1 MLGKTNKTREVRV
14 DGVTMAL
21 WRRRTVDDGSR
32 KRSVSRYFYSDEI
45 LEISIRDKSGIAIKD
60 LNRLE

>member
-1 MLGKTNKTREVRV
+1 MLSKTNKTNREVRV

-21 WRRRTVDDGSR
+21 WRRTVDDGAR
-32 KRSVSRYFYSDEI
+32 KKSVSRYFYSDEI
-45 LEISIRDKSGIAIKD
+45 LEISIRDKSGNAIKD